1 METVNDVD
9 REQSK
14 ELTHSANKSTSNF
27 VSFWMLIGNSYC
39 LNNLIKI
46 FVKEK
51 KNPSNN
57 FNLISIK
64 PLS

>member
-14 ELTHSANKSTSNF
+14 ELAHSANKSTSNF

-51 KNPSNN
+51 KT
-57 FNLISIK
+57 LQIT
-64 PLS
+64 LT